1 MATTYWSNQPDQV
14 PLYSDWKVLFTT
26 YGAPT
31 QDYKDAGSVSTSS
44 LSSSDGE
51 SVVVDPANNKQN
63 NENIVSSSPSKEE
76 EQQKEVAFAVH
87 RNMIGPRSKY
97 FTNSF
102 TSTTA
107 SDGTSSVINLPSNL
121 SPKAFDSMAKA
132 FEVLLDYCYNIHNA
146 ATEDVFADT
155 NSKLTTENAVAM
167 YCLCNYFQMDDEVCI
182 KVREFITNDLN
193 EDTVATYY
201 QHVKYF
207 RNGCSAD
214 NNDDDDD
221 EKEEDKEDT
230 ASKTSTALLN
240 VAPIH
245 DLVAYLCYKFPRVL
259 APAATQDDD
268 TNTTD
273 DDDHDDDASHN
284 ELAKIAD
291 LALWLSIGSLLSAG
305 NTIDESNNEN
315 KKAIDDD
322 SKVWSEN
329 ITSFFDHGKPNDL
342 QKTFRILTNETVLP
356 VISEKVAL
364 RLLEHERLHGLS
376 DDDVAHHPSSDDDH
390 QSITS
395 DVSKSTDSTDD
406 DHEHARVIE
415 VSRGGSSSSESGS
428 LLSRKTTSLQQ
439 RCIKSLAAS
448 NWLGEEND
456 IENLRGTGKLSAMT
470 STYVLEELLIESVT
484 GERKLGTKMRVLQE
498 EVEIEKQL
506 RLDEQGMNHLQ
517 ITKLKVDLVKE
528 QSKQQRLTEVL
539 EEEASKRDAAERK
552 NVTFDARLDEEKK
565 KLQKEIHAL
574 ENKLDVETKRSF
586 SLDLRY
592 RALESARGRTETDRE
607 LLELTCKETITRLD
621 AMSSQEE
628 WWNNACGVMTPLILM
643 LSTMND
649 RRECE
654 KIKGMLQQVVRDPSS
669 YERNF
674 LHKNIDEDG
683 EDVTVDLT
691 NNNTLQ
697 SKIERDMMNLD
708 LDMDGSCS
716 LCTRETLRDDGIDID
731 GHLEGLNAL

>member
-1 MATTYWSNQPDQV
+1 M
-14 PLYSDWKVLFTT
+14 
-26 YGAPT
+26 
-31 QDYKDAGSVSTSS
+31 
-44 LSSSDGE
+44 
-51 SVVVDPANNKQN
+51 
-63 NENIVSSSPSKEE
+63 
-76 EQQKEVAFAVH
+76 
-87 RNMIGPRSKY
+87 
-97 FTNSF
+97 
-102 TSTTA
+102 
-107 SDGTSSVINLPSNL
+107 
-121 SPKAFDSMAKA
+121 
-132 FEVLLDYCYNIHNA
+132 
-146 ATEDVFADT
+146 
-155 NSKLTTENAVAM
+155 
-167 YCLCNYFQMDDEVCI
+167 
-182 KVREFITNDLN
+182 
-193 EDTVATYY
+193 
-201 QHVKYF
+201 
-207 RNGCSAD
+207 
-214 NNDDDDD
+214 
-221 EKEEDKEDT
+221 
-230 ASKTSTALLN
+230 
-240 VAPIH
+240 
-245 DLVAYLCYKFPRVL
+245 
-259 APAATQDDD
+259 
-268 TNTTD
+268 
-273 DDDHDDDASHN
+273 
-284 ELAKIAD
+284 
-291 LALWLSIGSLLSAG
+291 
-305 NTIDESNNEN
+305 
-315 KKAIDDD
+315 
-322 SKVWSEN
+322 
-329 ITSFFDHGKPNDL
+329 
-342 QKTFRILTNETVLP
+342 
-356 VISEKVAL
+356 
-364 RLLEHERLHGLS
+364 
-376 DDDVAHHPSSDDDH
+376 
-390 QSITS
+390 
-395 DVSKSTDSTDD
+395 
-406 DHEHARVIE
+406 
-415 VSRGGSSSSESGS
+415 
-428 LLSRKTTSLQQ
+428 
-439 RCIKSLAAS
+439 
-448 NWLGEEND
+448 
-456 IENLRGTGKLSAMT
+456 
-470 STYVLEELLIESVT
+470 
-484 GERKLGTKMRVLQE
+484 
-498 EVEIEKQL
+498 EIEKQL